1 MTAATAALPVLDLRP
16 TAFWQNPSETL
27 DPLREAAPVAV
38 THDGTK
44 CVLRHAEVAQLLA
57 DGRFINEGVSLLT
70 RRGFKPGDAM
80 LEYRRKAIGAL
91 SGEAHQRVRGLVGRA
106 LTLHRIDIVADIVQR
121 RLPAQLEKVY
131 GDEVDALPLLMTLPL
146 QVIGEYLGIDEADR
160 ARVDALIHEGQAKAF
175 GREVTPEIVARANAI
190 FAELMQFTTGLI
202 EQRRVAPYNDVLAR
216 LLDVE
221 EGRQRLTHDEVIV
234 FFLNLLIGATESTT
248 SAMCSG
254 LAELAREPS
263 LLDALDALDGDTRAV
278 NAFVEEVLRLHPPNT
293 LLANKIAAEPLQFCD
308 LDFAKGETV
317 IIPIPAPNRDPR
329 AYERPSALD
338 LERKPTRHYTFSL
351 GAHFCMGQALARL
364 QLATF
369 FSVFAHSVRSIE
381 LCDTPQ
387 WQPYA
392 ATRTPLSLRL
402 RLLPR

>member
-44 CVLRHAEVAQLLA
+44 CVLRHAEVAQLLT

-121 RLPAQLEKVY
+121 RLPGMLAPLYFREA
-131 GDEVDALPLLMTLPL
+131 DALPLLMTLPL

-202 EQRRVAPYNDVLAR
+202 EQRRVAPHNDVLAR

-221 EGRQRLTHDEVIV
+221 EGQQRLTHDEVIV

-254 LAELAREPS
+254 LLELARAPA
-263 LLDALDALDGDTRAV
+263 LLDALDDDMRAV

-293 LLANKIAAEPLQFCD
+293 LLANKIAAEPLEFCG
-308 LDFAKGETV
+308 LEFAKGETV

-329 AYERPSALD
+329 AYDQPSKLD
-338 LERKPTRHYTFSL
+338 IGRRPTRHYTFSL

-369 FSVFAHSVRSIE
+369 FSVFAHGVRSIE
-381 LCDTPQ
+381 LCEPPQ